1 MDATTIGSRVRAVR
15 EANGMTRKEFAARL
29 GCPDGEILNVEFDRL
44 KKPEQKESLYRS
56 IAAEFGVSLEWIKN
70 GEGDMYSPEPQDQM
84 AMAFGSLSARH
95 DPVVD
100 GFIRFLADRTPE
112 QLDFIYQQLRECVEL
127 IEAAYGTK
135 KED

>member
-1 MDATTIGSRVRAVR
+1 MDTTTIGSRVRAVR

-56 IAAEFGVSLEWIKN
+56 IAAEFGVSLEWIKTN
-70 GEGDMYSPEPQDQM
+70 EGDMYGVEPRDQM
-84 AMAFGSLSARH
+84 AMAYGSLSARH

-127 IEAAYGTK
+127 IETAYGTK